1 MGGVNKMSMSWRFFV
16 HFTHLPLVQR
26 VVYTGTLL
34 TLGLGYAFAM
44 IYVFASHAERDGDPM
59 LSVNDIVIAYSGSN
73 EGTVLESA
81 LKGPM
86 SNMLPANENIA
97 IVNWVREGTSEEA
110 FHSKIQPIIEKRCI
124 ACHNDRNPHIPSL
137 EGFEKV
143 MHTAEKDTG
152 MNIFTLVRVSHIHLF
167 GLTFIFFIVSSIFS
181 HAYLRYEWL
190 KVLIVSIPFVAIV
203 LDIASWYITKVF
215 QPFAWVVIISGAFM
229 GFSFAVQFATS
240 IYQMWFYRLPQDE
253 EETEQHTISEV
264 QLATAEERA

>member
-1 MGGVNKMSMSWRFFV
+1 MSMSWRFFI
-16 HFTHLPLVQR
+16 HFTQLPLVQR

-34 TLGLGYAFAM
+34 TLGLGYLFAM
-44 IYVFASHAERDGDPM
+44 IYVVASHAERDGDPM

-73 EGTVLESA
+73 DGTVMEGA

-110 FHSKIQPIIEKRCI
+110 YNKTIKKIIDKRCV

-137 EGFEKV
+137 QDYKKV

-181 HAYLRYEWL
+181 HSYMRHEWL
-190 KVLIVSIPFVAIV
+190 KVVIVSIPFISIV
-203 LDIASWYITKVF
+203 FDIASWYITKVF
-215 QPFAWVVIISGAFM
+215 QPFAWVVIISGAMM
-229 GFSFAVQFATS
+229 GMSFAVQFFIS
-240 IYQMWFYRLPQDE
+240 LYQMWFYSLPPGVEPKTVPSD
-253 EETEQHTISEV
+253 V
-264 QLATAEERA
+264 

>member
-1 MGGVNKMSMSWRFFV
+1 MSMSWRFFV

-253 EETEQHTISEV
+253 EETEQHTINEV

>member
-1 MGGVNKMSMSWRFFV
+1 MSMSWRFFV

-44 IYVFASHAERDGDPM
+44 IYVFTSHAERDGDPM

-73 EGTVLESA
+73 EGTMLESA

-86 SNMLPANENIA
+86 SNMLSAEENLA
-97 IVNWVREGTSEEA
+97 IVQWIREGAAEEPY
-110 FHSKIQPIIEKRCI
+110 HKSIQSIIEKRCV

-137 EGFEKV
+137 ESFEQV
-143 MHTAEKDTG
+143 LHTTEKDTG

-181 HAYLRYEWL
+181 HAYLRREWM
-190 KVLIVSIPFVAIV
+190 KVAIVCIPFVAIV

-215 QPFAWVVIISGAFM
+215 QPFAWVVIISGAMM
-229 GFSFAVQFATS
+229 GMSFGIQFLTS
-240 IYQMWFYRLPQDE
+240 IYQMWFYTLPEDE
-253 EETEQHTISEV
+253 EKKELAQASAPLTAATEST
-264 QLATAEERA
+264 

>member
-1 MGGVNKMSMSWRFFV
+1 MSMSWRFFV
-16 HFTHLPLVQR
+16 HFTHLPLVHR

-34 TLGLGYAFAM
+34 TLGLGYLFAM
-44 IYVFASHAERDGDPM
+44 IYVVASHAERDGDPM

-73 EGTVLESA
+73 EGTRLESA

-97 IVNWVREGTSEEA
+97 IVNWVREGNSEEA
-110 FHSKIQPIIEKRCI
+110 YNSTIKKIIDKRCV

-137 EGFEKV
+137 QSFEKV

-181 HAYLRYEWL
+181 HAYLRQEWL
-190 KVLIVSIPFVAIV
+190 KVVIVTIPFISIV
-203 LDIASWYITKVF
+203 FDIASWYITKVF
-215 QPFAWVVIISGAFM
+215 QPFAWVVIISGALM
-229 GFSFAVQFATS
+229 GMSFAVQFMTS
-240 IYQMWFYRLPQDE
+240 IYQMWFYTLPQE
-253 EETEQHTISEV
+253 
-264 QLATAEERA
+264 AERALEVRIVASGQQN

>member
-1 MGGVNKMSMSWRFFV
+1 MSMSWRFFV
-16 HFTHLPLVQR
+16 HFTQLPLVQR

-34 TLGLGYAFAM
+34 TLGLGYLFAM
-44 IYVFASHAERDGDPM
+44 IYVVANHAERDGDPM

-73 EGTVLESA
+73 DGTVLESA

-110 FHSKIQPIIEKRCI
+110 YNATIKKIIDKRCV

-137 EGFEKV
+137 QGFEKV

-181 HAYLRYEWL
+181 HSYIRYEWL
-190 KVLIVSIPFVAIV
+190 KVVIVSLPFIAIV
-203 LDIASWYITKVF
+203 FDIASWYITKVF
-215 QPFAWVVIISGAFM
+215 QPFAWVVIISGALM
-229 GFSFAVQFATS
+229 GMSFAIQFITS
-240 IYQMWFYRLPQDE
+240 IYQMWFYSLPE
-253 EETEQHTISEV
+253 EAERETGVVSPGYEG
-264 QLATAEERA
+264 

>member
-1 MGGVNKMSMSWRFFV
+1 MSMSWRFFV

>member
-1 MGGVNKMSMSWRFFV
+1 MSMSWRFFV
-16 HFTHLPLVQR
+16 HFTNLPLVQR

-97 IVNWVREGTSEEA
+97 IVNWVREGSSEEA
-110 FHSKIQPIIEKRCI
+110 FHNKIQPIIEKRCI

-203 LDIASWYITKVF
+203 LDIASWYITKIF

-229 GFSFAVQFATS
+229 GFSFAIQFVTS
-240 IYQMWFYRLPQDE
+240 IYQMWFYRLPLDE
-253 EETEQHTISEV
+253 EEAEQHTISEV
-264 QLATAEERA
+264 QLATAQESA

>member
-1 MGGVNKMSMSWRFFV
+1 MSMSWRFFI

-34 TLGLGYAFAM
+34 TLGLGYLFAM
-44 IYVFASHAERDGDPM
+44 IYVVASHAGRDGDPM

-73 EGTVLESA
+73 EGTVLEGA
-81 LKGPM
+81 LKGAM
-86 SNMLPANENIA
+86 SNMLPAEENIA
-97 IVNWVREGTSEEA
+97 IVNWVREGNSQEA
-110 FHSKIQPIIEKRCI
+110 YNSTIKKIIDKRCV

-137 EGFEKV
+137 QSFDKV

-190 KVLIVSIPFVAIV
+190 KVVIVSVPFISIV
-203 LDIASWYITKVF
+203 FDIASWYITKVF
-215 QPFAWVVIISGAFM
+215 QPFAWVVILSGAMM
-229 GFSFAVQFATS
+229 GMSFAVQFITS
-240 IYQMWFYRLPQDE
+240 IYQMWFYQLP
-253 EETEQHTISEV
+253 
-264 QLATAEERA
+264 AEAQAQARAVVLDAGQG

>member
-1 MGGVNKMSMSWRFFV
+1 MSMSWRFFV
-16 HFTHLPLVQR
+16 HFTRLPLVQR

-34 TLGLGYAFAM
+34 TLGLGYLFAM
-44 IYVFASHAERDGDPM
+44 IYVVASHAERDGDPM

-86 SNMLPANENIA
+86 SNMLPAEENIA
-97 IVNWVREGTSEEA
+97 IVNWVREGNSEEA
-110 FHSKIQPIIEKRCI
+110 YNSTIKKIIDKRCV

-137 EGFEKV
+137 QSFEKV
-143 MHTAEKDTG
+143 LHTAEKDTG

-190 KVLIVSIPFVAIV
+190 KVLIVCIPFIAIV
-203 LDIASWYITKVF
+203 FDIASWYITKVF
-215 QPFAWVVIISGAFM
+215 QPFAWVVIISGALM
-229 GFSFAVQFATS
+229 GMSFAIQFLTS
-240 IYQMWFYRLPQDE
+240 IYQMWFYTLPDE
-253 EETEQHTISEV
+253 
-264 QLATAEERA
+264 AEAGEFPRAG

>member
-1 MGGVNKMSMSWRFFV
+1 MSMSWRFFV

-44 IYVFASHAERDGDPM
+44 IYVFTSHAGRDGDPM

-73 EGTVLESA
+73 EGTMLESA

-86 SNMLPANENIA
+86 SNMLPAEENIA
-97 IVNWVREGTSEEA
+97 IVNWLREGADEQA
-110 FHSKIQPIIEKRCI
+110 FHSTIESIVEKRCV

-137 EGFEKV
+137 QGFEKV

-152 MNIFTLVRVSHIHLF
+152 VNIFTLVRVSHIHLF

-181 HAYLRYEWL
+181 HAYLRYEWM
-190 KVLIVSIPFVAIV
+190 KVLIVSVPFAAIV
-203 LDIASWYITKVF
+203 LDIASWYITKIF

-229 GFSFAVQFATS
+229 GFSFAVQFVTS
-240 IYQMWFYRLPQDE
+240 IYQMWFYRLPRE
-253 EETEQHTISEV
+253 EEDAEQRAIEEV
-264 QLATAEERA
+264 KLVTAEEQA